1 MSGNLMPD
9 AMLAALAIEH
19 GVTLYSTDTDFAK
32 FRELR
37 WENPLG
43 DYGVDRAN
51 FYALTAFR
59 VRHRTTAGKAAGVSE
74 SV

>member
-1 MSGNLMPD
+1 MAAPVAWVPQPGAEYRRILGQLITTYDMSGNLMPD

-43 DYGVDRAN
+43 
-51 FYALTAFR
+51 
-59 VRHRTTAGKAAGVSE
+59 
-74 SV
+74 